1 MAFKE
6 NAKSQAQ
13 VLLTAFQAGRK
24 ITPLEALRDFGIGRL
39 AARVYE
45 LKQRGYDIKDE
56 TVAVGDGKHVS
67 QYYMKGADRE
77 KAWFCAT
84 CSEAV
89 VPSQSSVS
97 DRYAIAACLTCRK
110 KGVAVWR

>member
-13 VLLTAFQAGRK
+13 MLLTSLQAGRR
-24 ITPLEALRDFGIGRL
+24 ITSLEALRDFGIGRL
-39 AARVYE
+39 ASRVYE
-45 LKQRGYDIKDE
+45 LRQRGYDIKDD
-56 TVAVGDGKHVS
+56 TIAVGDGKHVS
-67 QYYMKGADRE
+67 QYYIKGLDRE

-89 VPSQSSVS
+89 IPSHGSVS
-97 DRYAIAACLTCRK
+97 DRYAMAACLTCRK